1 MRSRKLFSV
10 SITGPHRAGAVEFG
24 VLGTSLETELA
35 GRARL
40 GIAASGAIVTSL
52 VLLSACTMAPDEG
65 NSIGF
70 GTVPTRD
77 CVLAAPQATVL
88 FGDFVT
94 PQTSS
99 VEITSV
105 ELNGTSGLDID
116 GVYLLDPTLGTPIRS
131 WGEIPNGE
139 PIWEARVDAE
149 GATIEAGVTR
159 NLVVQASVLDDVPAK
174 VESVSI
180 IYDVGGRK
188 EKATGAISYTFDSTC
203 DE

>member
-1 MRSRKLFSV
+1 MKTEVAGRSRM
-10 SITGPHRAGAVEFG
+10 
-24 VLGTSLETELA
+24 
-35 GRARL
+35 
-40 GIAASGAIVTSL
+40 GIAASAVIVTSL
-52 VLLSACTMAPDEG
+52 LLLSACTMAPDEG

-70 GTVPTRD
+70 STVPTRD
-77 CVLAAPQATVL
+77 CVLAAPQAVIL
-88 FGDFVT
+88 FGDFIT
-94 PQTSS
+94 PQASP
-99 VEITSV
+99 VEITKV
-105 ELNGTSGLDID
+105 ELNGTSGLEID

-180 IYDVGGRK
+180 IYDVDGRT
-188 EKATGAISYTFDSTC
+188 ERATGAVSYTFDSTC
-203 DE
+203 G